1 MVNKEEMIRGEKMV
15 TRVRNPGY
23 SWYQNNHNSGNG
35 WYNSRDNRNP
45 RTQGWG
51 RSTGRT
57 AYGRSNS
64 GYGRTTYNR
73 SRGFPRYGYGYKRP
87 SKFGR
92 ILMGAGILAGKAIK
106 GTGALAQKSFHK
118 AKEYTDT
125 VKANRQER
133 ESNIYYSE
141 NAEFSECSFNPA
153 EMLEILDVPANSI
166 MCATETGVKLAK
178 RCADVLTEGECAKE
192 VNL

>member
-1 MVNKEEMIRGEKMV
+1 MV
-15 TRVRNPGY
+15 TRARNPGY

-35 WYNSRDNRNP
+35 WYNSRTNYSQRTKHNQ

-51 RSTGRT
+51 RPNDRT
-57 AYGRSNS
+57 AYGRSDS

-87 SKFGR
+87 SQFGR

-106 GTGALAQKSFHK
+106 GAGALAQKSFHK
-118 AKEYTDT
+118 AKDYTDT
-125 VKANRQER
+125 VKADRQER

-141 NAEFSECSFNPA
+141 NAEFSEYSFNPA

-178 RCADVLTEGECAKE
+178 RCADVLTEGERAKE